1 MTVRITK
8 PEFNLRE
15 KLTELDYGQVPFQ
28 KMPAGSIIQVVSA
41 YKGDSFSTSSTT
53 FVDITGLSATIT
65 PRFTNSKILV
75 QCCMGAAGTSQS
87 NNDHGNVIRTLRSIG
102 GGSFSTEN
110 KLNGLVEGNRI
121 AITYKGSSMSYNAD
135 HMPGGFGFVGLDD
148 PKTTSE
154 VVYKLQVA
162 CQSTTYPF
170 YLNRSPANGNT
181 GNIYHST
188 SMSSLI
194 LMEVSQ

>member
-1 MTVRITK
+1 MVVRITK

-15 KLTELDYGQVPFQ
+15 KLTELDYGQVPYE
-28 KMPAGSIIQVVSA
+28 KMPVGSIIQVVSA

-65 PRFTNSKILV
+65 PRFLNSKILV

-162 CQSTTYPF
+162 CQSTSYPF